1 MFAQVIYAI
10 LFVSGQ
16 FPVEAPRLN
25 DSFSPARSFEEAEP
39 PSASLQAPAW
49 SSDSN
54 QDSSQP
60 SNFPATN
67 PAMIQPV
74 GNETPLSPV
83 SSERVDSAAS
93 LVRTV
98 LNNQGDRPLD
108 GQPVAL
114 AEVLTGISGGE
125 QRLRATQTYWRLA
138 RSAAIHRFCVEE
150 TDFLFGLA
158 VPQAPHQQAVL
169 TSQQASVKADEARAR
184 LDVLRSQYG
193 LAAAMAR
200 PVQSGLSLPSDA
212 PFVGVYETRF
222 DSFKDRGPGHEPLAR
237 IHATLPVLRE
247 LLERQSDAVYAADAA
262 VRELQ
267 RGYMAGQIS
276 LSGVLD
282 SFEQLRRQRRAFL
295 TSVLEYN
302 ESIAEY
308 ALAVASPNL
317 PVDRVVGMLIEVPDG
332 QRSVLASRRD
342 QGTIRRVTNEAPVD
356 SSNDGWS
363 DRSPRLPA
371 DRQ

>member
-10 LFVSGQ
+10 LLVSGQ

-25 DSFSPARSFEEAEP
+25 DSFSPARSFEEAEL

-49 SSDSN
+49 SADSN
-54 QDSSQP
+54 QYSSQP
-60 SNFPATN
+60 PNFPATD

-83 SSERVDSAAS
+83 SSEKVDSAAS

-125 QRLRATQTYWRLA
+125 QRLRSTQMYWRLA

-158 VPQAPHQQAVL
+158 VPQAAHQQAVL
-169 TSQQASVKADEARAR
+169 TSQQASAKADEARAR

-193 LAAAMAR
+193 LAAAR
-200 PVQSGLSLPSDA
+200 PAQSGLSLPSDA

-222 DSFKDRGPGHEPLAR
+222 DSFQSRGLAQEPLAR

-247 LLERQSDAVYAADAA
+247 LLERQADAVYAADAA
-262 VRELQ
+262 LRELQ
-267 RGYMAGQIS
+267 RGYMAGQIP

-282 SFEQLRRQRRAFL
+282 GFEQLRRQRREFL
-295 TSVLEYN
+295 ASVLEYN

-332 QRSVLASRRD
+332 QRSVLATRRD

-356 SSNDGWS
+356 SLNDGWS

-371 DRQ
+371 DGQ